1 MNGRSTAPPH
11 ALLRPGVAIPFVVVA
26 LIWGSTWYVITGQID
41 GIEPAWSIAARFVLA
56 TPAMAAVA
64 LAGGH
69 SLRIGGAGQRLALAI
84 GLTQFCGNF
93 NFVYRAELHLTSGVV
108 AVLFTLLIASNAVL
122 ARLWLGE
129 RVTPRFWFG
138 STVALAGMALL
149 LLHEARAGL
158 PGGNVLLGTAFA
170 LAGILAA
177 SIANVVQA
185 NRTGGALPLSSLLA
199 WSMLYGTIANIA
211 LAFALGGWPDWPPG
225 LAFWG
230 GVVWLALAGS
240 VVTFPLYYGLIR
252 KIGAGR
258 AAYQNILVIIV
269 AMVISTLLE
278 NYRWT
283 GLTIGGAALALAGMV
298 IALRARQAPLPP
310 ASSADT
316 ARSPSR

>member
-1 MNGRSTAPPH
+1 M
-11 ALLRPGVAIPFVVVA
+11 
-26 LIWGSTWYVITGQID
+26 
-41 GIEPAWSIAARFVLA
+41 
-56 TPAMAAVA
+56 A

-138 STVALAGMALL
+138 SAVALAGMALL

-211 LAFALGGWPDWPPG
+211 LAVALGGWPEWPPD
-225 LAFWG
+225 LAFWS

-278 NYRWT
+278 DYRWT

-298 IALRARQAPLPP
+298 IALRARQAPAPP
-310 ASSADT
+310 ASSAST